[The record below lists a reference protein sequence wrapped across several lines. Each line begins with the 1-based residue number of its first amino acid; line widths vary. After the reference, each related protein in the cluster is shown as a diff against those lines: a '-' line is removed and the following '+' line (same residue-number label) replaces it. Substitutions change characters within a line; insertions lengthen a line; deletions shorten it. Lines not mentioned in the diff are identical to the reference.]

1 MPDTQSSSF
10 EWWLKIVG
18 VALTFIGIVAGL
30 YQFSRT
36 QAINAAKPFLE
47 KKLQWCEEAVDA
59 ASGIAVY
66 GRDSTTPA
74 DKTGSTSRR
83 VDRFWSLYW
92 GAMGM
97 VENENI
103 EKAMVAF
110 GNGLKGLEGAAPDT
124 DGSRALAIAHA
135 CRAEMGRDWSPVWAR

>member
-1 MPDTQSSSF
+1 MPDPQTSPL
-10 EWWLKIVG
+10 ERWLKIVG
-18 VALTFIGIVAGL
+18 VALTLIGIVAGL

-36 QAINAAKPFLE
+36 QAIGAAKPFLE

-59 ASGIAVY
+59 AAGIAVY
-66 GRDSTTPA
+66 GRDSSSPA
-74 DKTGSTSRR
+74 EKTGSATRR
-83 VDRFWSLYW
+83 VDKFWSLYW

-103 EKAMVAF
+103 EKAMVGF
-110 GNGLKGLEGAAPDT
+110 GNGLKGLDGATPET
-124 DGSRALAIAHA
+124 DGPRALAIAHA